1 MTPFWSKCC
10 DLENCICQLD
20 HFLRYSQMPE
30 NSQKRWRPLHLSNPK
45 QPIVYNLYKVSIF
58 LEILVPL
65 WSLEPRTS
73 KKGRPVKC
81 RCWSMEKII
90 QEKQRKEDK
99 GWVTDKPDSII
110 LSKGLKIGVNSREQW
125 LYFFLKILNSEII
138 DSLIFT
144 KESKGT
150 V

>member
-1 MTPFWSKCC
+1 
-10 DLENCICQLD
+10 
-20 HFLRYSQMPE
+20 
-30 NSQKRWRPLHLSNPK
+30 
-45 QPIVYNLYKVSIF
+45 
-58 LEILVPL
+58 
-65 WSLEPRTS
+65 
-73 KKGRPVKC
+73 
-81 RCWSMEKII
+81 MEKII

-144 KESKGT
+144 ESKGT

>member
-1 MTPFWSKCC
+1 
-10 DLENCICQLD
+10 
-20 HFLRYSQMPE
+20 
-30 NSQKRWRPLHLSNPK
+30 
-45 QPIVYNLYKVSIF
+45 
-58 LEILVPL
+58 
-65 WSLEPRTS
+65 
-73 KKGRPVKC
+73 
-81 RCWSMEKII
+81 MEKII